1 MATPTNRPSFDRK
14 KARSTPSQVRRA
26 FWAWTHQQHG
36 DGLTPNK
43 GENQVTRKKV
53 LLATATIKH
62 PNLTPTQIDAA
73 PAFAMSS
80 SFAMSGMQTARDL
93 LRSTN

>member
-14 KARSTPSQVRRA
+14 KAGLNPSQVRRA
-26 FWAWTHQQHG
+26 FWAWTHHG
-36 DGLTPNK
+36 TETALTRNK

-62 PNLTPTQIDAA
+62 PKLTPTQSTLR
-73 PAFAMSS
+73 P
-80 SFAMSGMQTARDL
+80 RL
-93 LRSTN
+93 L